1 MAALYVFALVLG
13 GGFLALSLLGDLF
26 GAHGGVDLHG
36 DVGGVDADIGL
47 DAGHMEMDTGH
58 LEVEAPHV
66 EVDAGHADVGVGG
79 EGWSHA
85 ASKIFSIRTVT
96 YALFG
101 FGAVGT
107 LRTFVWKG
115 GSGIVT
121 AVLAVATGL
130 LAGTLINAAFSWVR
144 GSESGAVEGESSY
157 AGHTGRVTLPIG
169 SDGGRVVVE
178 KGGREIELRALPH
191 PSAEAQGNPTAWTS
205 VLVVEM
211 RNGVAL
217 VAPAGRDLLPGP

>member
-26 GAHGGVDLHG
+26 GGHGGVDLHG
-36 DVGGVDADIGL
+36 DVGGIDTDVGL
-47 DAGHMEMDTGH
+47 DAGHFEMEASH
-58 LEVEAPHV
+58 LEIEASHV
-66 EVDAGHADVGVGG
+66 EVDAGHADAGVGS

-107 LRTFVWKG
+107 LRTFVWQG
-115 GSGIVT
+115 GSATVT

-130 LAGTLINAAFSWVR
+130 LAGTLINAAFAWVR
-144 GSESGAVEGESSY
+144 GSESGALEHESAF
-157 AGHTGRVTLPIG
+157 AGLTGRVTLPISG
-169 SDGGRVVVE
+169 SGGKIVVE
-178 KGGREIELRALPH
+178 KAGRELELRALPH
-191 PSAEAQGNPTAWTS
+191 PSSIAQDDPTAWTS

-211 RNGVAL
+211 RDGVAL
-217 VAPAGRDLLPGP
+217 VAPAGRDLLPEP